1 MNDNCFQYPLKEGK
15 IVNDPIYGLIEIPN
29 GIIMTLIEHP
39 YFQRL
44 RRIMQLGLTHYVYPG
59 ATHNRFHHSLGAVYL
74 VRKAVQTLRE
84 KQIEIS
90 DEEAEAVTIAILL
103 HDIGHGPF
111 SHSLEHCL
119 IDVVH
124 EELSKKMMYHLN
136 EIFEGQL
143 TMALQIFEGTYHKRF
158 LHQLVSGQLDMD
170 RMDYL
175 TRDSFFTGVQEGKVG
190 YNRLLKLLH
199 VHHDQLVIEFKGI
212 YSVENFLMTRRLMYW
227 QVYLHKN
234 VICAG
239 EMLVQIMRRA
249 RQLLQEGGTLTL
261 SPPLHYFLS
270 QELNKQALEEN
281 TAEIL
286 DYFYKLDDTDV
297 IAAVKGFAYH
307 EDNVLSFLAKGL
319 LERQLLH
326 VDLRDQPIE
335 QDFIA
340 QTKAKLAKAWPNWRA
355 EELDYLVFE
364 GQEANNAYKKG
375 KEEIL
380 ILLKNNQARP
390 ISEWQEHCI
399 QSKEIVKYFACYPK
413 EIKA

>member
-1 MNDNCFQYPLKEGK
+1 MNNNPLQHPLKEGK
-15 IVNDPIYGLIEIPN
+15 IVNDPIYGLIEIPD
-29 GIIMTLIEHP
+29 GIIITLIEHP

-84 KQIEIS
+84 KQIKIS
-90 DEEAEAVTIAILL
+90 DKELEAVTIAILL

-124 EELSKKMMYHLN
+124 EELSKKMMHHLN
-136 EIFEGQL
+136 EIFDGQL
-143 TMALQIFEGTYHKRF
+143 TMALQVFEGTYHKRF

-199 VHHDQLVIEFKGI
+199 VHNDQLVIEFKGI

-249 RQLLQEGGTLTL
+249 RELLQQGVALAL

-270 QELNKQALEEN
+270 QELNKQTLEEN
-281 TAEIL
+281 TTEIL
-286 DYFYKLDDTDV
+286 DYFYRLDDTDV
-297 IAAVKGFAYH
+297 LAAVKSFAYH
-307 EDNVLSFLAKGL
+307 DDNVLSFLAKAL
-319 LERQLLH
+319 LERRLLG
-326 VDLRDQPIE
+326 VDLKDEPIE
-335 QDFIA
+335 KEFVA
-340 QTKAKLAKAWPNWRA
+340 QTKTRLAEAWPNWSTK
-355 EELDYLVFE
+355 ELDYLVFE

-380 ILLKNNQARP
+380 ILLKNNQVRP